1 MPIDLYF
8 TDKLKRQRLT
18 VTQSRIGTSSESWNT
33 PLEFYGKIIP
43 AAGSKGLSA
52 DRLTVIFSHMLF
64 CPVLD
69 ITAKDRIV
77 DAAGN
82 VYRVV
87 KPPVNPNY
95 EDDHLEVELLLS
107 EHDQDYE
114 PEEEEEDSGD
124 NGDNGEG
131 E

>member
-33 PLEFYGKIIP
+33 PLEFYGRLRPLTGDKQ
-43 AAGSKGLSA
+43 LSA
-52 DRLTVIFSHMLF
+52 DRQTIVRTHLLYM
-64 CPVLD
+64 PVLD
-69 ITAKDRIV
+69 ITEKDRVV
-77 DAAGN
+77 DESGS
-82 VYRVV
+82 VYRVIKV
-87 KPPVNPNY
+87 INPMG
-95 EDDHLEVELLLS
+95 EDEFLTCELFQT

-114 PEEEEEDSGD
+114 PEEEEEEDSGD